1 MKLRE
6 HAVPITAAIL
16 VLAVSACGSSGSNEK
31 SSSATTTGP
40 RTSES
45 PQVDPTFK
53 ARAAAVC
60 KAVGDELRAQGS
72 FPVPDFN
79 AEHPE
84 VSKLPAVGDYEAK
97 TVATERSWLA
107 QLRALGQ
114 PSSGESA
121 WTLFLARIENDV
133 KETAAQQV
141 AARRGDGAAFT
152 ATFHELTSEG
162 LSNDQIAAQ
171 VGLPSCDP
179 GTIGTSNTKQPVP
192 VRKP

>member
-1 MKLRE
+1 MNLRD
-6 HAVPITAAIL
+6 HAVPIAAAIL
-16 VLAVSACGSSGSNEK
+16 VLALSACGSSGTNEK
-31 SSSATTTGP
+31 SSSATTTEP

-53 ARAAAVC
+53 ARAVAVC
-60 KAVGDELRAQGS
+60 KTVGDELRAQGS
-72 FPVPDFN
+72 FPFPAFD
-79 AEHPE
+79 AEHPD
-84 VSKLPAVGDYEAK
+84 VSELPAVAAYEAK

-107 QLRALGQ
+107 QLRTLGQ
-114 PSSGESA
+114 PASGESA
-121 WTLFLARIENDV
+121 WTIFLARIDNDV

-152 ATFHELTSEG
+152 ETFHELTSEG

-179 GTIGTSNTKQPVP
+179 GTIGTSNTNQPVP